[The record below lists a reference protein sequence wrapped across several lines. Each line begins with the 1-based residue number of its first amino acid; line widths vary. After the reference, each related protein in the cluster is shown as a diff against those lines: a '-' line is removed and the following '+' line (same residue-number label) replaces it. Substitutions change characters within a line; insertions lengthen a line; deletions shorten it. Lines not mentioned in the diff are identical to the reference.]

1 MTKRLFIALP
11 LPLKQIE
18 KLADYFKSLDW
29 AKAKWTKPENLHL
42 TIYFLGEVRVEDL
55 ESLKTKIQET
65 LVEIKPFVLEFD
77 QIKFGPSGQKP
88 TMLWAVFKDN
98 REDFNFRQKIF
109 LAVKEFLTSANNR
122 PPKLI
127 PHMTLAKFKD
137 GDYNKKIQPLDLE
150 NLRVFKCQLI
160 ESQLTKS
167 GSVYTILAEYDLK

>member
-1 MTKRLFIALP
+1 
-11 LPLKQIE
+11 
-18 KLADYFKSLDW
+18 
-29 AKAKWTKPENLHL
+29 
-42 TIYFLGEVRVEDL
+42 
-55 ESLKTKIQET
+55 
-65 LVEIKPFVLEFD
+65 
-77 QIKFGPSGQKP
+77 
-88 TMLWAVFKDN
+88 MLWAVFKDN